1 MVEIATQMSIEVL
14 ILAILLSIA
23 AFINDSGRAAEAAG
37 ELFGAKA
44 ATAVAYCA
52 LQARTD
58 ERNEDYKFWFE
69 TFCRLTGLPSMRIAH

>member
-1 MVEIATQMSIEVL
+1 MKGIFENISDP
-14 ILAILLSIA
+14 
-23 AFINDSGRAAEAAG
+23 DSAAEAAV

-58 ERNEDYKFWFE
+58 QRNEDYKFWFE
-69 TFCRLTGLPSMRIAH
+69 TFCRLTGLPSMHIAH